1 MKKLFILIAT
11 MMAAGV
17 MAQVDISSRIFTAE
31 GPEKSYNQIRIV
43 NETSQENFRCQ
54 LVVLN
59 DDNSIKELYG
69 IYELKEKGDSDSNT
83 NRFKQGT
90 RFGIQLPNDFPAEV
104 SFVIEYKDF
113 PLFDAIII
121 HLHDKNSE
129 FGDEFK

>member
-1 MKKLFILIAT
+1 

-90 RFGIQLPNDFPAEV
+90 RFGIQLPNDFPVEV